1 MTASVGN
8 SEVGETQTVE
18 QQDKNEHARSPTQ
31 QRRHGQGGGRHD
43 EIGSSANPKTQA
55 ARMLS
60 LRVELQTLHDR
71 QPPRGLAVPGERG
84 VVLEEA
90 YYAWRAEV
98 LEVEDKIM
106 RLGHGLG
113 PNGAPATAPKAS
125 SGIFERYPKPE
136 KALAA
141 RLSTEK
147 SKHHEGSAAP
157 RHARRS
163 QRPKKEQRKMPPSV
177 EQLQEQRTRE
187 LGQVGL

>member
-84 VVLEEA
+84 VPNHVSGAIQQRGERPHGQSRGPGILLSQHHHIGA
-90 YYAWRAEV
+90 
-98 LEVEDKIM
+98 DC
-106 RLGHGLG
+106 GHGRG
-113 PNGAPATAPKAS
+113 GRRPSKGA
-125 SGIFERYPKPE
+125 
-136 KALAA
+136 
-141 RLSTEK
+141 
-147 SKHHEGSAAP
+147 
-157 RHARRS
+157 
-163 QRPKKEQRKMPPSV
+163 
-177 EQLQEQRTRE
+177 TR
-187 LGQVGL
+187 